1 MPPLVPNDAEL
12 VAQSLSGS
20 RDAFG
25 GIVSRYQSLI
35 SSLAYSATGNLGQS
49 EDLAQ
54 ETFVTAWRQLRDLRE
69 PEKLRP
75 WLCGIARNLSN
86 HWLRRQER
94 EPLRAA
100 ESLETADESPAP
112 GLQPH
117 DQTISKEEQAI
128 LWRSLEQIP
137 ELYREPLVLF
147 YRENQ
152 SVEAVARNMELS
164 EDAVK
169 QRLSRGRKML
179 AEEVTAFV
187 EGALRLSAPGRGFVF
202 GVLAA
207 LPVLTASASAATVAA
222 TASEAK
228 ASATLGLSGMLLGP
242 LVGILS
248 AWFAIKAGLAGTSSM
263 KERQLVIRFVWMMV
277 GLVIASLFGMG
288 VIVMNLQGVNPIG
301 PSLAASLLIGFSLM
315 YCITLMGL
323 ILRFNRL
330 HYRLRMEGAVNPAA
344 VPSSSD
350 PSAIRQSFE
359 YRSSWKLF
367 GLPLVHIRLGRRPNE
382 KLQPVV
388 GWIAVGDFAVGV
400 LFAAGAFAIGGFS
413 MGAASLGLI
422 SLGGVAVGGVALGG
436 IAIGA
441 GAVGGVAIG
450 YLAVGGC
457 AMAWQ
462 GAVGGV
468 AVSQHVAVGG
478 LAQAQHANDT
488 VAKAFFQTDPFI
500 RHALQ
505 WVQYSRWLMLLWLPV
520 VGVGLWLAI
529 RFRNQRGKVGS

>member
-1 MPPLVPNDAEL
+1 V
-12 VAQSLSGS
+12 
-20 RDAFG
+20 
-25 GIVSRYQSLI
+25 
-35 SSLAYSATGNLGQS
+35 
-49 EDLAQ
+49 
-54 ETFVTAWRQLRDLRE
+54 
-69 PEKLRP
+69 
-75 WLCGIARNLSN
+75 ARNL
-86 HWLRRQER
+86 
-94 EPLRAA
+94 
-100 ESLETADESPAP
+100 
-112 GLQPH
+112 
-117 DQTISKEEQAI
+117 
-128 LWRSLEQIP
+128 
-137 ELYREPLVLF
+137 
-147 YRENQ
+147 
-152 SVEAVARNMELS
+152 ELS

-207 LPVLTASASAATVAA
+207 LPVFTASASAATVVA
-222 TASEAK
+222 TTAEAK
-228 ASATLGLSGMLLGP
+228 ASATLGLSGMFLGP
-242 LVGILS
+242 LVAIMG

-263 KERQLVIRFVWMMV
+263 KERQLVIRFVWLMV
-277 GLVIASLFGMG
+277 GLVVSSLFGLG
-288 VIVMNLQGVNPIG
+288 VIVMNLQGANPIS

-330 HYRLRMEGAVNPAA
+330 HYRLRMEAGVNRVVAT
-344 VPSSSD
+344 SFSD
-350 PSAIRQSFE
+350 PSTIRRSFE

-436 IAIGA
+436 IALGA
-441 GAVGGVAIG
+441 GAIGGVAIG

-468 AVSQHVAVGG
+468 AVSHHVAMGG
-478 LAQAQHANDT
+478 LAQAQHANDA
-488 VAKAFFQTDPFI
+488 VAKAFFQMDPFI
-500 RHALQ
+500 QHALQ
-505 WVQYSRWLMLLWLPV
+505 WVRYSQRLVLLWLPV
-520 VGVGLWLAI
+520 LAVGLWLAI
-529 RFRNQRGKVGS
+529 RFRQQRGKVGA